1 MKQSVRKR
9 RAIAA
14 WNRGV
19 EARRGSAA
27 WKRGVEARRGS
38 AAWKRGVEAR
48 RGSAAWKRGV
58 VSWTGI
64 MISLV
69 KAGRCSDYEVGENKK
84 PGERISVRIV

>member
-1 MKQSVRKR
+1 MGWGCFSHEAERQEKKG
-9 RAIAA
+9 
-14 WNRGV
+14 NRGV
-19 EARRGSAA
+19 ESRRGSA
-27 WKRGVEARRGS
+27 E
-38 AAWKRGVEAR
+38 WKRGVEAR